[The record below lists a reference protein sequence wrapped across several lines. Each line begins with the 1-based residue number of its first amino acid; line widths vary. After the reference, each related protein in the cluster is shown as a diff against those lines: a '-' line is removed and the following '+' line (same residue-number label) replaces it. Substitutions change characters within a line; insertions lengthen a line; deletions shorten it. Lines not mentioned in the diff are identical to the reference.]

1 MGTAVVGGMLAAT
14 ILGIFLIPVLF
25 VLIEQGVDKI
35 KKNKQH
41 KEEVTVSPISENVTK

>member
-25 VLIEQGVDKI
+25 VLIEQGVGSI
-35 KKNKQH
+35 KKFKKH
-41 KEEVTVSPISENVTK
+41 KKEIDVS